1 MRLILILLALGCLAA
16 CLVLPSL
23 YFLGEITAEQFKS
36 NFMWASAG
44 WFVCASFGG
53 LRAKPKGLG

>member
-1 MRLILILLALGCLAA
+1 MRLILILLGLACLAA

-23 YFLGEITAEQFKS
+23 FFLGEITDTQFKS
-36 NFMWASAG
+36 SFLWVSLG

-53 LRAKPKGLG
+53 FRAKPKGLD

>member
-1 MRLILILLALGCLAA
+1 MRLILKLLGLACLAA

-23 YFLGEITAEQFKS
+23 YFLGEIIEAEFKTLFLWVS
-36 NFMWASAG
+36 LG

-53 LRAKPKGLG
+53 FRAKPKGLG

>member
-1 MRLILILLALGCLAA
+1 MRLILVLSGLLCLAA

-23 YFLGEITAEQFKS
+23 YFLGEISDAEFKS
-36 NFMWASAG
+36 RFLWVSLG

-53 LRAKPKGLG
+53 FRAKPKGLG